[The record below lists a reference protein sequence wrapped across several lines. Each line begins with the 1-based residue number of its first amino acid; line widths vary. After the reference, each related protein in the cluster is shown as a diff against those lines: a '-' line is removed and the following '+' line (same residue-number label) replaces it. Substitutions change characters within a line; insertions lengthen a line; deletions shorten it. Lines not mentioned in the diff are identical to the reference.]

1 MPGYKEKK
9 AVELSVNVIIIA
21 AISLAVLVVLFAVF
35 TGRLGSF
42 SRGLSE
48 TDTCAQKCSS
58 LDMAYRVAA
67 PESRN
72 CGDDLYIAGIYNN
85 APNGC
90 CCGSK

>member
-1 MPGYKEKK
+1 MHQLNKK
-9 AVELSVNVIIIA
+9 GVDISVNVIIVA
-21 AISLAVLVVLFAVF
+21 AIALAVLVVLFAIF

-42 SRGLSE
+42 SRGISE

-58 LDMAYRVAA
+58 LDLAFREAA

-72 CGDDLYIAGIYNN
+72 CGDDLYIAGIYSN
-85 APNGC
+85 APYGC